1 MSKGITKYHMNHVK
15 LKQVSLKGHPTINE
29 KWLQEI
35 IADDP
40 TILGIGDVVLKD
52 KERIQSRAGRLDL
65 LLQDTDGHGRYEV
78 EIQLGP
84 TDESHIIRTIEYW
97 DIERRKYPQY
107 DHTAV
112 IVAEDITSRFLNV
125 VGLFN
130 GFIPIMAIQVTAIET
145 PEGIGLQFTKILDTV
160 KLGYLDEDESV
171 TEQTDRAYWEKRG
184 TKKTVALA
192 DKILDLSKSFLSSVE
207 LSYNKHYIGFWVD
220 GRACNFA
227 ICRPQKSALRLEI
240 RLPQTEATEEMI
252 VNSELDMLDYDKRWG
267 NYRLR
272 LSPDDITNKK
282 DILLDLIK
290 QAYEL
295 RK

>member
-1 MSKGITKYHMNHVK
+1 MKHIK
-15 LKQVSLKGHPTINE
+15 LKTVNLKNHQTLNE
-29 KWLQEI
+29 RWLQDI
-35 IADDP
+35 IANDLS
-40 TILGIGDVVLKD
+40 ILLGVGDVILKD
-52 KERIQSRAGRLDL
+52 KERIHIGSGRLDL
-65 LLQDTDGHGRYEV
+65 LLQDADGHGRYEV
-78 EIQLGP
+78 EIQLGAI
-84 TDESHIIRTIEYW
+84 DESHIIRTIEYW

-145 PEGIGLQFTKILDTV
+145 PEGIGLQFTKVLDTV
-160 KLGYLDEDESV
+160 KLGYIDEDEETS
-171 TEQTDRAYWEKRG
+171 EPTDRNYWEKRG

-192 DKILDLSKSFLSSVE
+192 DKILEISKSFLRAVE
-207 LSYNKHYIGFWVD
+207 FSYNKYYIGFWVN

-227 ICRPQKSALRLEI
+227 VCRPQKGALRLEI
-240 RLPQTEATEEMI
+240 RLPQTEETDERIA
-252 VNSELDMLDYDKRWG
+252 NSELDMLDYDKRWG
-267 NYRLR
+267 SYRFKLTEKEI
-272 LSPDDITNKK
+272 SEKK
-282 DILLDLIK
+282 ETLNSLLK